1 MGYYTDQEQKDII
14 AKNLIALISSSGKDQ
29 RDISIDLDVNPP
41 TFNQWVNG
49 KAIPSISMLR
59 KVAEYF
65 NVNLSGI
72 IDREADL
79 AKVIKPSELELKL
92 LASYRKASSGIREA
106 VEILLH
112 VEKE

>member
-1 MGYYTDQEQKDII
+1 
-14 AKNLIALISSSGKDQ
+14 
-29 RDISIDLDVNPP
+29 
-41 TFNQWVNG
+41 
-49 KAIPSISMLR
+49 MLR